1 MEDKYIG
8 TKHIVFDQSD
18 DAYLPSIIQLCS
30 IVPNPSSNLQ
40 IVEAMKK
47 GSKLPTEII
56 KEVQVSAANGEDTI
70 DSLHAKYLLCVHAAY
85 YGTFVEPVHVE
96 SLLELSTTDNIII
109 NRCILWSFAVAL
121 PCTNVLSSAIIQRLC
136 NRLEDALLGWNV
148 SFIFR
153 KLSENEEYINM
164 VSDIQWISMISLLCN
179 SELSEQIRL
188 NIIYTMTNIF
198 KHRKEI
204 SNPIKIQI
212 EQLIMSDGVSHKL
225 LLTAVKI
232 LYMMALAGMSLD
244 SKVLDK
250 LRDLTQTDYDASTG
264 CVGDLLDFLDNKHT
278 VSKVTPHRW
287 NTKVQRELVATQ
299 TMAVLHSKEKNIEP
313 LIRFLSP
320 DHLLDLVNQF
330 NELYDMERDP
340 FIVNDGDHTA
350 WYRTTLREI
359 KKLSKI
365 AKQGKLEAGDFNYL
379 LKKMKD
385 GRHFFTVKNRN
396 SVYKMIAN
404 VFQDAARCKQKLPD
418 DVITIIIS
426 HLTNESVTLK
436 HICAECI
443 LHVAHNNGSF
453 SDEQIKKIEQIIQE
467 TSDNQIK
474 QNLLKMYSLWASK
487 GHHVRLDLDSVE
499 KDIFNEK
506 TCVMISFLF
515 LKASVVEKR
524 IFTPQQMLNLSIIG
538 MSNHY
543 LTRAREQSLLALAYS
558 IKAVPDKVLIPVEV
572 INHLRDIL
580 KDEDENIRCPAA
592 AALCFYAEDNT
603 IHLSEDILERLATML
618 HCNDDIL
625 VSNILNVYLS
635 WVKQKKILSSFVL
648 DNITEIFDY
657 AQSDHRHIS
666 IWIMKHVVDN
676 DQILPSAFWDKMEYC
691 LNDEY
696 PIRNTA
702 AMVFI
707 EYWHNQ
713 LIKTNDNINIKN
725 MFLNYMEHLLIIIKN
740 RFELDTQI
748 RALSFLKYLVENNYE
763 LSESFLR
770 LIECC
775 LCSNE
780 LLIVTN
786 AVEILMSYMKQNSVS
801 KQTIATL
808 ENVLTTD
815 SKVLTNVI
823 TMLKI
828 AVCQGHI
835 LSDKSLVFLGNLL
848 FKSDDPHD
856 IVLLLTFSDRH
867 QPLPNNVNDLLR
879 QHYYINVLLH
889 STCSKSRDN
898 AYNGLQSLIE
908 SGRLLSRYVLESLFI
923 LLKLSHKN
931 LSFLSIIIKVTNNQ
945 QRLIPEHISMLTQL
959 FFECPSQ
966 SLVDLIEIFTQL
978 TSQNQTIP
986 HVIIYSLQNFLNDAS
1001 VNINIIKIYRHLIE
1015 RQQLIDRAII
1025 DQVLNFLNSA
1035 IFETISPDLQHQV
1048 IAFFSSL
1055 ADAQPIETDQSY
1067 LPFLLDIGQPLLV
1080 RKNACLI
1087 AKTLIEQDQILLPSI
1102 LDAITHLWHYDVS
1115 NNIKHIALNVLNLAR
1130 LKTAQQMDKSVKN
1143 LLDLT
1148 YRINTTNGED
1158 FLNSIRT
1165 AIEADFKPEDKH
1177 LINLSTMLYSCAIH
1191 LKKEAANLIVLAKSR
1206 GHRLSNRVLD
1216 AIYGTLRDETI
1227 NYITIE
1233 LLPDS
1238 TSSLSSMILNDLLY
1252 IATHSSHE
1260 TVLQGARRILNNSP
1274 NNANFKQYL
1283 QIDNRSLMK
1292 QSTNNDFL
1300 KQMLCSSN
1308 DNTVCDGLLIVEN
1321 MLSFKQQ
1328 ISSDIL
1334 VSVTKLLSRSNEMAS
1349 EILIRRLKDNIKLD
1363 NTVCETI
1370 EYVFITCRTKKIVM
1384 LIQIL
1389 AIKRYIF
1396 KSQTLNILFDM
1407 LQNETE
1413 IINDLYLTLDYASQY
1428 QSLSTN
1434 IINFCIKQLKNKSNE
1449 ILQRSFAIIH
1459 NQILQKPTE
1468 IVIELPKLFRLPY
1481 DIDQKK
1487 LFDQLETFEQCV
1499 CMIYTLLFVNH
1510 FDSTVFDLPVEQW
1523 IRECLCTDLLAGCS
1537 NTTSIEVNTFYH
1549 QLTLLEQ
1556 YKQYSIDS
1564 NDRDRILRVLI
1575 RKQRMSKLTLS
1586 TINQVLIYLKTLTN
1600 DSFEIFLMDD
1610 SNWLINMRKYFVSD
1624 RLHEYLSN
1632 FIYSEVIINHLTN
1645 RISQEDQLSADLIE
1659 AFLRIVNQP
1668 QDIII
1673 SLDTI
1678 AEYQITNDELIE
1690 VFTQINNTIDFN
1702 SFLNRMKLIVFH
1714 RTFLCNS
1721 TGSSKQV
1728 QICELYLNNLL
1739 EYGWTFETISE
1750 LLKNIDMNVKSS
1762 ENLNRLNECL
1772 KMLID
1777 YKIDESMAS
1786 QLNKIFMDEV
1796 TLLWSR
1802 QIHACIIDYRFG
1814 SKHSDKTIATLL
1826 SEIQYNGSID
1836 LANMLKAID
1845 EVYESYSLIAPQNNT
1860 IKFWEK
1866 SNIQY
1871 WANEV
1876 FCQHSEQFI
1885 KDQLIEVMAVIK
1897 RAVQLDS
1904 NFELRHVQLIAV
1916 MIMLDSKDHG
1926 GRLLQILTGE
1936 GKSTVIAMLAVIKAL
1951 EGKQVDIVTS
1961 SITLAKR
1968 DAHERKQFYEMFK
1981 MTVSHN
1987 NDEVNYVEGPKNC
2000 YEAKIVYGNSSQFQF
2015 DILRNDFSLLNTR
2028 KNRPYDIVIIDEV
2041 DSMLIDENNIIAR
2054 LADQL
2059 PSMEWLNPLLYAIW
2073 QTIQTNADPITNRDR
2088 IVKDLKKFLGLPE
2101 SPWKIPRHLECFV
2114 VGSIPCWID
2123 NAISAKVEYRLD
2135 HHYIIKP
2142 DETRTKRILPIDY
2155 SNTGVIQ
2162 CNTTWDDGLH
2172 QFLQL
2177 KHGLKMTPLSIA
2189 TNYLSNIGLFT
2200 HYKDQIY
2207 GFSGTLEKR
2216 HCSFKPILTSTDD
2229 DWLDAIVSSTI
2240 DQINLKR
2247 AVLIICQT
2255 RLDAKTI
2262 FKALRCKH
2270 CTNSMRFY
2278 TDNTDDIELSAISNR
2293 VEQSEIIVA
2302 TNLVGRGTDLKT
2314 SEELEKTGGLHI
2326 CLTYLPNN
2334 LRIEQQAFGR
2344 TSRQGNRGTSQ
2355 MILNRD
2361 RVLAQLICTYPE
2373 YMKEQHESYND
2384 PIDLIR
2390 DWQSKAESSCLDT
2403 IWKEEIP
2410 IIKEKDHLFEQ
2421 FCILLNELR
2430 EQYDNNYQLS
2440 SVKERWGLW
2449 LKSIEHARQ
2458 NQQKL
2463 QNVIEIAGFSY
2474 IDVQHRDGNSF
2485 FNVLSQQL
2493 GGQKSPNIVKQ
2504 IVIEHMLNKEDQYEI
2519 LTEESRYIAAS
2530 QALNVNIVLY
2540 RNDYGGPYVYKCENA
2555 IKTCFIGY
2563 EVDTHYISL
2572 QPLNSNDEWI
2582 ENYLFNINSD
2592 CSVNVE
2598 HSLNTT
2604 KDKVTE
2610 LIRLFVK
2617 LKLEKKRQYEEFFL
2631 TKIIDLNIQNA
2642 FKNFQVQIQ
2651 EEYNTDQLIQN
2662 PCYLL
2667 LESEALLNKHFSANN
2682 RIQSIAKSGFFMKK
2696 KSDPFDK
2703 TVDVLKRA
2711 IDLDPIFSFSAYVNY
2726 AHIIIHK
2733 RDNRSTYKVEAKSK
2747 LLEACQQID
2756 DHILS
2761 QHYIMK
2767 NPSTNGID
2775 EIFFD
2780 DFAQQT
2786 NTKIFILESYKEYIK
2801 RAVEAIERSQNLID
2815 VYADDSGK
2823 VYTGRHL
2830 YREKAQEFLSKSQG
2844 IIDLSFHDLKVTRDI
2859 RKNDQ
2864 AIQLLELLPKD
2875 KNRVT
2880 IHLMNPS
2887 LKQIKNMMSKANLN
2901 EVCLVIENLD
2911 HLGILQII
2919 NNDRVDLMVTT
2930 SKEQYQKMIENFSG
2944 KVTLAMDSFKQD
2956 FSPSEALKYLESTA
2970 NNVNSIMLKSIDRE
2984 TINNL
2989 LQQIEQAIFTLTFN
3003 DLPDNRIDTIIT
3015 CISEPFSI
3023 YFKNLSKEDAS
3034 KLVGVTDAERNMILD
3049 LHGLTKQDAKNVLES
3064 YLKKIGQNE
3073 HDIRTTLKNLAD
3085 LFSKSDQPSE
3095 ELNGYANMGV
3105 QHILHVKE
3113 LNPRPWISTILLSS
3127 IGIFEIICG
3136 ICVILGTTG
3145 IGFNIGMSLA
3155 IDGINNIIFAIQG
3168 TYFRTMSWTSFAK
3181 QKSISLLLSFVSC
3194 GISSVG
3200 HAAHAALSQTH
3211 NASQLFHNT
3220 FHGTVNMVRH
3230 SVTGLHHNA
3239 AQHVASYEWGPII
3252 KQMVAKSTETCI
3264 KTISDSSL
3272 LTTTQTLSFQMKNPQ
3287 NEFCYSNYLLGVIA
3301 TLTNKPISVI
3311 QQQIINES
3319 IPDMRIPCNAFIEA
3333 NPVYATGMLPIIQ
3346 NRNMNQYKEFMI
3358 EKYAF
3363 LDQSLLNEKSLLFK
3377 KSSRNMAEDHAHQMR
3392 HIINWLTSADPYLD
3406 IELKTLNIL
3415 YPQVKLLEQAG
3426 FELHHI
3432 YQYKILLKDQLNA
3445 NDITLSVIRQ
3455 MLIAGN
3461 IGILIYCS
3469 YQGIERIERLKEYQN
3484 VIEKYLNDASFKLN
3498 SVTLDP
3504 DYDIQ
3509 IEEYIPTNSHVVII
3523 YMCEHGFYHYVPG
3536 KKDIL
3541 KTDTIYESNM
3551 PLNQDDLA
3559 WYSIKDER
3567 YMNSNVALNTTN
3579 INSLSDKENTCVASS
3594 ISRYV

>member
-1 MEDKYIG
+1 MTQTRCRDYQRAQCVALSKVNMSCRTISTFVGISKSSVQRALKRYEETGEFQDRPRAGRPKKLNERNMRMLKHLVQKGERYSGGEITIKLNDTLNSPVTSRTVINYLHQCGYEYKTQITKPFLNKNDKKNRLNYDETCFYVIKRKNETKIWRTKDERWKEGCMHVAAAGGGGRVNFYGTSTSERSGCFRIYNENTNSDVYCKILNNYLIPTVQLYQMENNYFYQHDNFRYHLSKQTQMEFHELGVKVLKWLNKSPDLNPIESVW
-8 TKHIVFDQSD
+8 TVINNKLKSTPLSSVKELTEALSK
-18 DAYLPSIIQLCS
+18 AWLSITPQLCQQLVFS
-30 IVPNPSSNLQ
+30 MPRRILKCIAVN
-40 IVEAMKK
+40 EAMKK

-404 VFQDAARCKQKLPD
+404 VFLDAARCKQKLPD

-945 QRLIPEHISMLTQL
+945 QRLIPEHISILAQL

-986 HVIIYSLQNFLNDAS
+986 HVIIYSLQNFLNDTS

-1055 ADAQPIETDQSY
+1055 ANAQPIETDQSY

-2207 GFSGTLEKR
+2207 GFSGTLGSSDAREFLKKIYHVDTIIIPSFKEKR

-2815 VYADDSGK
+2815 VYADDS
-2823 VYTGRHL
+2823 
-2830 YREKAQEFLSKSQG
+2830 
-2844 IIDLSFHDLKVTRDI
+2844 
-2859 RKNDQ
+2859 
-2864 AIQLLELLPKD
+2864 
-2875 KNRVT
+2875 
-2880 IHLMNPS
+2880 
-2887 LKQIKNMMSKANLN
+2887 
-2901 EVCLVIENLD
+2901 
-2911 HLGILQII
+2911 
-2919 NNDRVDLMVTT
+2919 
-2930 SKEQYQKMIENFSG
+2930 
-2944 KVTLAMDSFKQD
+2944 
-2956 FSPSEALKYLESTA
+2956 
-2970 NNVNSIMLKSIDRE
+2970 
-2984 TINNL
+2984 
-2989 LQQIEQAIFTLTFN
+2989 
-3003 DLPDNRIDTIIT
+3003 
-3015 CISEPFSI
+3015 
-3023 YFKNLSKEDAS
+3023 
-3034 KLVGVTDAERNMILD
+3034 
-3049 LHGLTKQDAKNVLES
+3049 
-3064 YLKKIGQNE
+3064 
-3073 HDIRTTLKNLAD
+3073 
-3085 LFSKSDQPSE
+3085 
-3095 ELNGYANMGV
+3095 
-3105 QHILHVKE
+3105 
-3113 LNPRPWISTILLSS
+3113 
-3127 IGIFEIICG
+3127 
-3136 ICVILGTTG
+3136 
-3145 IGFNIGMSLA
+3145 
-3155 IDGINNIIFAIQG
+3155 
-3168 TYFRTMSWTSFAK
+3168 
-3181 QKSISLLLSFVSC
+3181 
-3194 GISSVG
+3194 
-3200 HAAHAALSQTH
+3200 
-3211 NASQLFHNT
+3211 
-3220 FHGTVNMVRH
+3220 
-3230 SVTGLHHNA
+3230 
-3239 AQHVASYEWGPII
+3239 
-3252 KQMVAKSTETCI
+3252 
-3264 KTISDSSL
+3264 
-3272 LTTTQTLSFQMKNPQ
+3272 
-3287 NEFCYSNYLLGVIA
+3287 
-3301 TLTNKPISVI
+3301 
-3311 QQQIINES
+3311 
-3319 IPDMRIPCNAFIEA
+3319 
-3333 NPVYATGMLPIIQ
+3333 
-3346 NRNMNQYKEFMI
+3346 
-3358 EKYAF
+3358 
-3363 LDQSLLNEKSLLFK
+3363 
-3377 KSSRNMAEDHAHQMR
+3377 
-3392 HIINWLTSADPYLD
+3392 
-3406 IELKTLNIL
+3406 
-3415 YPQVKLLEQAG
+3415 
-3426 FELHHI
+3426 
-3432 YQYKILLKDQLNA
+3432 
-3445 NDITLSVIRQ
+3445 
-3455 MLIAGN
+3455 
-3461 IGILIYCS
+3461 
-3469 YQGIERIERLKEYQN
+3469 
-3484 VIEKYLNDASFKLN
+3484 
-3498 SVTLDP
+3498 
-3504 DYDIQ
+3504 
-3509 IEEYIPTNSHVVII
+3509 
-3523 YMCEHGFYHYVPG
+3523 
-3536 KKDIL
+3536 
-3541 KTDTIYESNM
+3541 
-3551 PLNQDDLA
+3551 
-3559 WYSIKDER
+3559 
-3567 YMNSNVALNTTN
+3567 
-3579 INSLSDKENTCVASS
+3579 
-3594 ISRYV
+3594 

>member
-1951 EGKQVDIVTS
+1951 E
-1961 SITLAKR
+1961 
-1968 DAHERKQFYEMFK
+1968 
-1981 MTVSHN
+1981 
-1987 NDEVNYVEGPKNC
+1987 VNYVEGPKNC
-2000 YEAKIVYGNSSQFQF
+2000 YEANIVYGNSSQFQF
-2015 DILRNDFSLLNTR
+2015 DILHNDFSLLNTR

-2582 ENYLFNINSD
+2582 ENYLLNINSD

-3105 QHILHVKE
+3105 QHILHVK
-3113 LNPRPWISTILLSS
+3113 
-3127 IGIFEIICG
+3127 
-3136 ICVILGTTG
+3136 
-3145 IGFNIGMSLA
+3145 
-3155 IDGINNIIFAIQG
+3155 
-3168 TYFRTMSWTSFAK
+3168 
-3181 QKSISLLLSFVSC
+3181 
-3194 GISSVG
+3194 
-3200 HAAHAALSQTH
+3200 
-3211 NASQLFHNT
+3211 
-3220 FHGTVNMVRH
+3220 
-3230 SVTGLHHNA
+3230 
-3239 AQHVASYEWGPII
+3239 
-3252 KQMVAKSTETCI
+3252 
-3264 KTISDSSL
+3264 
-3272 LTTTQTLSFQMKNPQ
+3272 
-3287 NEFCYSNYLLGVIA
+3287 
-3301 TLTNKPISVI
+3301 
-3311 QQQIINES
+3311 
-3319 IPDMRIPCNAFIEA
+3319 
-3333 NPVYATGMLPIIQ
+3333 
-3346 NRNMNQYKEFMI
+3346 
-3358 EKYAF
+3358 
-3363 LDQSLLNEKSLLFK
+3363 
-3377 KSSRNMAEDHAHQMR
+3377 
-3392 HIINWLTSADPYLD
+3392 
-3406 IELKTLNIL
+3406 
-3415 YPQVKLLEQAG
+3415 
-3426 FELHHI
+3426 
-3432 YQYKILLKDQLNA
+3432 
-3445 NDITLSVIRQ
+3445 
-3455 MLIAGN
+3455 
-3461 IGILIYCS
+3461 
-3469 YQGIERIERLKEYQN
+3469 
-3484 VIEKYLNDASFKLN
+3484 
-3498 SVTLDP
+3498 
-3504 DYDIQ
+3504 
-3509 IEEYIPTNSHVVII
+3509 
-3523 YMCEHGFYHYVPG
+3523 
-3536 KKDIL
+3536 
-3541 KTDTIYESNM
+3541 
-3551 PLNQDDLA
+3551 
-3559 WYSIKDER
+3559 
-3567 YMNSNVALNTTN
+3567 
-3579 INSLSDKENTCVASS
+3579 
-3594 ISRYV
+3594 

>member
-867 QPLPNNVNDLLR
+867 QPLPNNANDLLR

-1055 ADAQPIETDQSY
+1055 ANAQPIETDQSY

-1370 EYVFITCRTKKIVM
+1370 EYVFVTCRTKKIVM

-1871 WANEV
+1871 WAKEV

-1968 DAHERKQFYEMFK
+1968 DAHERKQFYEMFN

-2582 ENYLFNINSD
+2582 ENYLLNINSD

-2786 NTKIFILESYKEYIK
+2786 NTKIFILESYKEYVE

-2830 YREKAQEFLSKSQG
+2830 YREEAQEFLSKNQG

-2859 RKNDQ
+2859 RKNDK